1 MQKKDYS
8 IEIGGKT
15 LTLSKTSLAHQAN
28 SAILAQYGETVVLAT
43 VVMSGQDSKLDYLPL
58 KVDYEERFYAAG
70 KIIGSRFIRR
80 EGRASDEAILAG
92 RLVDR
97 TIRPLFDYR
106 IRRDM
111 QVVCTVLAYD
121 EKNDPDFVGLI
132 AASAALALSD
142 VPWNGPVAGV
152 RIAKKGE
159 EFLVNPETPLWEE
172 CDFETFASGP
182 KDKINMIEL
191 AGKEISEEDAIKAYE
206 LAMAEIN
213 RLIDFQ
219 EKMVAEIGLPKVEIS
234 FADETE
240 LGGLIRNAV
249 EGKLESALYQN
260 DKKERNA
267 ALSALQGDVFKTLA
281 EKLAAEGK
289 EFNTGLA
296 ERIWEDLLDETVHKN
311 ILENGRRP
319 DGRGVDEIRQ
329 LSAEIGILP
338 RTHGSSLFMR
348 GDTQSLAV
356 TTLAAPGQEQLVETM
371 ESTLKR
377 RFMLHYNFPPY
388 SVGETG
394 NFRGPGRREIGHGTL
409 ARKAIEPLM
418 PSQEEFPYTVRVVS
432 EIMSSNGSSSMA
444 TVCASSLSLMD
455 AGVPLKK
462 QVAGIAMGLM
472 TSSDG
477 KFSVLTD
484 LQGQEDFYGD
494 MDFKVAGTRDGITAI
509 QLDVKIKGLTME
521 IIKATL
527 EKAKIAR
534 MKILDVLDATI
545 PSARKELSPYAPAI
559 EQLSINPDKIGM
571 VIGPGGKNIN
581 GLIRKYSLA
590 TIDIEEDGR
599 VFVSGTDKK
608 AVDLAVEEIRLM
620 TRELKQGDIIEGQ
633 VIKILDFGA
642 IVDIGG
648 GQDGMIHVSELKSG
662 FVKAVTDVLK
672 LGDFVRAKVV
682 RVEDNGKIALSLK
695 ALSPTDDAPQQ

>member
-159 EFLVNPETPLWEE
+159 EFLINPETPLWEE

-267 ALSALQGDVFKTLA
+267 ALATLQGDVFKALT
-281 EKLAAEGK
+281 EKLTAEGK

-599 VFVSGTDKK
+599 VFVSGTDRK

-672 LGDFVRAKVV
+672 MGDFVRAKVV